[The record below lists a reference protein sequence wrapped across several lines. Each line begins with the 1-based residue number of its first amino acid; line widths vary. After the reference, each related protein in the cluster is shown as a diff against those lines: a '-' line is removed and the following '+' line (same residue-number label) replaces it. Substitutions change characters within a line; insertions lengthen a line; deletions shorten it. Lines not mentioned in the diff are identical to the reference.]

1 MLGLCFY
8 DLNPELFKEDVT
20 YGMVEKTMIKTIPIL
35 EGRMRLDK
43 RPNMVREVIRRHK
56 ALLSIYI
63 SLHTTRTIIAIINAI
78 T

>member
-43 RPNMVREVIRRHK
+43 RPNMVREVRRRH
-56 ALLSIYI
+56 
-63 SLHTTRTIIAIINAI
+63 
-78 T
+78 